1 MKRAI
6 RFFNYLGDRFL
17 AFWSELSKAL
27 YFSRLCLL
35 HLFIP
40 ASYHT
45 AMRSVLLKQIYFTVV
60 EILPFFLFIGFVFGS
75 LTVGYV
81 IALAIEYGLKDQIG
95 GMLIG
100 FIFNEF
106 APIFTAIL
114 IALRS
119 GAAVNTEIAVM
130 QVSGELDTLKQFN
143 IGLIEYLFLPRI
155 ISGVISTVTLA
166 VLFAIIMLIGGFFFS
181 LIFIGMDITTYL
193 NTLLLSVEITNV
205 AYLVFKSAA
214 FGFVI
219 MLIPIYSGLTT
230 IKAFN
235 AIPISV
241 LKGMMHLFIAI
252 FTIEVI
258 SFLFRLV

>member
-1 MKRAI
+1 MKSLIA
-6 RFFNYLGDRFL
+6 FFKYIGGWGLS
-17 AFWSELSKAL
+17 FWKELSQAL
-27 YFSRLCLL
+27 YFSRLCIL
-35 HLFIP
+35 HLFLP
-40 ASYHT
+40 SSYHP

-60 EILPFFLFIGFVFGS
+60 EILPFFLFIGFLFGS

-81 IALAIEYGLKDQIG
+81 IALAIEYGLKEQIG
-95 GMLIG
+95 PMLIG
-100 FIFNEF
+100 FVFNEF

-130 QVSGELDTLKQFN
+130 QVSGELDTLKRFD
-143 IGLIEYLFLPRI
+143 IGLIDYLFLPRI
-155 ISGVISTVTLA
+155 ISGIISTVTLA
-166 VLFAIIMLIGGFFFS
+166 VLFAIIMLIGGYLFTLTFT
-181 LIFIGMDITTYL
+181 GMDLHTYL
-193 NTLLLSVEITNV
+193 NTLLVSVEVSNLF
-205 AYLVFKSAA
+205 YLIGKSAA

-219 MLIPIYSGLTT
+219 MLIPIYNGLTT

>member
-1 MKRAI
+1 
-6 RFFNYLGDRFL
+6 
-17 AFWSELSKAL
+17 
-27 YFSRLCLL
+27 
-35 HLFIP
+35 
-40 ASYHT
+40 
-45 AMRSVLLKQIYFTVV
+45 
-60 EILPFFLFIGFVFGS
+60 
-75 LTVGYV
+75 
-81 IALAIEYGLKDQIG
+81 
-95 GMLIG
+95 MLIG